1 MQVMHQVRIRF
12 CFVCSKTFDH
22 QWVGCDNFFTDF
34 DCSVKMTQRH
44 TNFHQQYAT
53 SPFGRFSS
61 IDLLRYPLIGKLHIF
76 FRLFQNAPTVIRI
89 EIHFRCFNLLA
100 QIRNISK
107 QMCQLVITIC
117 TLEIGGT
124 PYRVFFSFIFER
136 CILHTV
142 QNDIGI
148 FDSFKSFIPIPS
160 DLVFIHIICSTA
172 RQ

>member
-1 MQVMHQVRIRF
+1 MQVMHQVRIRL
-12 CFVCSKTFDH
+12 CFVCRKTFGH
-22 QWVGCDNFFTDF
+22 QRVGGDNFFTDF
-34 DCSVKMTQRH
+34 DRSVKMTQRH
-44 TNFHQQYAT
+44 TNFHQQYTA

-61 IDLLRYPLIGKLHIF
+61 IDLLRYPLISELHIF
-76 FRLFQNAPTVIRI
+76 FHLFQNAPTVIRV

-124 PYRVFFSFIFER
+124 PYRVFFSFIFKR
-136 CILHTV
+136 RILHTI
-142 QNDIGI
+142 QDDIGV
-148 FDSFKSFIPIPS
+148 FNPFESLIPIPS

-172 RQ
+172 R